1 MAVARL
7 KGDPK
12 VGITGMRKRIFPD
25 GDSMKEKVHKMI
37 QQLVEVERFK
47 FYKNVDSNSLM
58 AISPIG
64 EGCRRFHRSFPSGCR
79 NAEIRAGAAVC
90 RYVRSKI

>member
-1 MAVARL
+1 MAIARL

-47 FYKNVDSNSLM
+47 FYKNVDWFLVLKFDNFYPL
-58 AISPIG
+58 
-64 EGCRRFHRSFPSGCR
+64 
-79 NAEIRAGAAVC
+79 V
-90 RYVRSKI
+90 